1 MALNVKQVSVMA
13 YANGFSIWSYKTK
26 DCRLDIID
34 KGYFDSCNTIF
45 ENGDLID
52 VIISDKDNNFVDFIQ
67 VIVVKA
73 DTEKQT
79 VEVKLLKGLEC

>member
-13 YANGFSIWSYKTK
+13 YANGFTIWSYKTK

-34 KGYFDSCNTIF
+34 KGYFDFCNKIF

-52 VIISDKDNNFVDFIQ
+52 VIIYDKDENFKDFIQ
-67 VIVVKA
+67 VVVVNVDRDK
-73 DTEKQT
+73 KT